1 MPAHKG
7 GFTST
12 SEWMLD
18 TEGVNLMDVL
28 PHEGVDH
35 TRTTSNHVVEV
46 IQVLGIE
53 AARLAL
59 MTELRNVI
67 EFDGSYVNYRHVAIL
82 CDVMTYRGHLM
93 AITRHGINRQDT
105 GPLMRCSFEETV
117 DILMAAG
124 EFAEKD
130 DLRGVSENIM
140 LGQLGPV
147 GTAEFGLYLNEK
159 MLRDAIELDFEGME
173 GQTWSPGGGGR
184 TPGRS
189 PAPHATPYIGS
200 DSFLMTPA
208 GNASPFSDD
217 LTFSPMVSGQ
227 PSPGYSRLLANEP
240 WIQPGPLAREP
251 GFLAREPG
259 LLACQPG
266 VQPDEPG
273 VQPDEPG
280 LLSDEPGLLSDEP
293 GVQPDEPGVQPDE
306 PGVQPDEP
314 GLLSDLSDGRR
325 RRQGRAL

>member
-1 MPAHKG
+1 
-7 GFTST
+7 
-12 SEWMLD
+12 
-18 TEGVNLMDVL
+18 MDVL

-59 MTELRNVI
+59 MTVLRNVI

-184 TPGRS
+184 TPGRAPATPR
-189 PAPHATPYIGS
+189 PAPPSRQRALDT
-200 DSFLMTPA
+200 A
-208 GNASPFSDD
+208 RASRPRARLSR
-217 LTFSPMVSGQ
+217 PRAR
-227 PSPGYSRLLANEP
+227 PSRLPARRTARRARRTARRARPTLRRARP
-240 WIQPGPLAREP
+240 TLRRARRTARRARRTARRARRTARRARPTLRPLRRTETTAR
-251 GFLAREPG
+251 ARP
-259 LLACQPG
+259 P
-266 VQPDEPG
+266 
-273 VQPDEPG
+273 
-280 LLSDEPGLLSDEP
+280 
-293 GVQPDEPGVQPDE
+293 
-306 PGVQPDEP
+306 
-314 GLLSDLSDGRR
+314 
-325 RRQGRAL
+325 

>member
-1 MPAHKG
+1 
-7 GFTST
+7 
-12 SEWMLD
+12 
-18 TEGVNLMDVL
+18 
-28 PHEGVDH
+28 
-35 TRTTSNHVVEV
+35 
-46 IQVLGIE
+46 
-53 AARLAL
+53 
-59 MTELRNVI
+59 
-67 EFDGSYVNYRHVAIL
+67 
-82 CDVMTYRGHLM
+82 M

-227 PSPGYSRLLANEP
+227 PSPGYSPGQPRLLANEP

-306 PGVQPDEP
+306 PGLLSDEPGVQPDEPGVQPDEPGLQPDEP

-325 RRQGRAL
+325 RRQGRALRRPHVLAHALAAQEITGQARNDAFCITQYSP

>member
-1 MPAHKG
+1 
-7 GFTST
+7 
-12 SEWMLD
+12 
-18 TEGVNLMDVL
+18 MDVL

-227 PSPGYSRLLANEP
+227 PSPGYSPASP
-240 WIQPGPLAREP
+240 AFSPTSPGYS
-251 GFLAREPG
+251 PG
-259 LLACQPG
+259 LSPASPAFSPASPAFSPASPAYSPTSPAYSPTSPAYSPTSPTDG
-266 VQPDEPG
+266 DDGKGAP
-273 VQPDEPG
+273 
-280 LLSDEPGLLSDEP
+280 SDAPTYSP
-293 GVQPDEPGVQPDE
+293 T
-306 PGVQPDEP
+306 
-314 GLLSDLSDGRR
+314 R
-325 RRQGRAL
+325 